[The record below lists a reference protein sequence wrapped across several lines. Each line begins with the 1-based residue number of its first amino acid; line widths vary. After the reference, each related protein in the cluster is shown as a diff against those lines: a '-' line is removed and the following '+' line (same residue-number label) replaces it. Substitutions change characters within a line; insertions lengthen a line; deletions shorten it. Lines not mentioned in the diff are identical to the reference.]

1 MNRFFTSQEVYED
14 RLAICKGCK
23 YYFKLTGQCKRCL
36 CFMKVKA
43 RIAPMECPEKYW
55 QKTTEI
61 ETPEDLPKE
70 IIDEILNIWN
80 DIKTGRAK
88 NHEVKAKMIE
98 LYNTIYETNYST
110 GTNCGSCISTCFD
123 GIKKLYNK
131 YKK

>member
-14 RLAICKGCK
+14 RLAICKDCK

-36 CFMKVKA
+36 CFMSLKA

-70 IIDEILNIWN
+70 IIDEILNIWD

-88 NHEVKAKMIE
+88 NNEVKAKMIE
-98 LYNTIYETNYST
+98 LYNTIYMTNYST
-110 GTNCGSCISTCFD
+110 GTNCGSCLSSCFD
-123 GIKKLYNK
+123 GIKKLYKK
-131 YKK
+131 YK